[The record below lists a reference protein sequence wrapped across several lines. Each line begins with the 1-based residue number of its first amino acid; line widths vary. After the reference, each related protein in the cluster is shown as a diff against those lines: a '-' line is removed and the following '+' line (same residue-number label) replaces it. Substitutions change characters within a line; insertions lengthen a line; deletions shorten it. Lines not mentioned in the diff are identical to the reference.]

1 MMEFWLI
8 SVPLD
13 KISCQSLEKLK
24 RVAAKSGLAT
34 SSRLHVPELK
44 VREPLLLLLLRLEFL
59 NQMGHVTVA
68 SQQIK
73 FWEY

>member
-24 RVAAKSGLAT
+24 RVTAKNHLTT
-34 SSRLHVPELK
+34 STRVYIPELK
-44 VREPLLLLLLRLEFL
+44 VKERLKSP
-59 NQMGHVTVA
+59 VA
-68 SQQIK
+68 TQEHSDLSRFNADQSELCNIIN
-73 FWEY
+73 